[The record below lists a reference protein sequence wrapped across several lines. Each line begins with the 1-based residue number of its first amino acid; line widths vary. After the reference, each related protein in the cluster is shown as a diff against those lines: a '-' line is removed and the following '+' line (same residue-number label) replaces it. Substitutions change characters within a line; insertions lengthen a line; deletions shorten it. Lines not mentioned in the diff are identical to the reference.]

1 VNAEVENIGARR
13 LHTVMSKLLNEFLFD
28 VPDKIGANARI
39 EITAEMV
46 RSKMTGLMK
55 NRDLS
60 EYIL

>member
-1 VNAEVENIGARR
+1 
-13 LHTVMSKLLNEFLFD
+13 MSRVLNEFLFD
-28 VPDKIGANARI
+28 VPDKITADAQI

-46 RSKMTGLMK
+46 LSKLTGLIK